1 LNKINGVFTGGTIQS
16 VGQHL
21 PINVSLCTKSF
32 MTTYRPAHI
41 YLFAVDQHLERKEQ
55 KGIARFTRKEK
66 RDFFFLKEKWTCN
79 LPKKKIL
86 RKITLEAPALGSVL
100 S

>member
-1 LNKINGVFTGGTIQS
+1 
-16 VGQHL
+16 
-21 PINVSLCTKSF
+21 

-79 LPKKKIL
+79 LPKKKSYAKSL
-86 RKITLEAPALGSVL
+86 LKHLHLVQSFPNVRVTVLFLDKQEKCQPDQHLELL
-100 S
+100 